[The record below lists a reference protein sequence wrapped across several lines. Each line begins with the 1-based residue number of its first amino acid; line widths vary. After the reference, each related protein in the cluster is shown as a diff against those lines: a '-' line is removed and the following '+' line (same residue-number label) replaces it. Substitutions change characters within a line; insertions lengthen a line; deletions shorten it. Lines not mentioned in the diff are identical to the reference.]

1 MKQVSEM
8 AVQRVV
14 STPGVAVGEV
24 FACGAREKNW

>member
-1 MKQVSEM
+1 M

-24 FACGAREKNW
+24 FASDEKLVILLA